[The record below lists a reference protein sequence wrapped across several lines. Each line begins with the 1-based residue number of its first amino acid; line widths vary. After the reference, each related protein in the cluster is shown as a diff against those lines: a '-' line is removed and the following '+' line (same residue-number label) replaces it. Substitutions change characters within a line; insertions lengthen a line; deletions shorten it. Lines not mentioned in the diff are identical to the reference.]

1 MHKVVALVKFLE
13 LLKCVSFIPLHMS
26 VWCNCDL
33 GLHL

>member
-1 MHKVVALVKFLE
+1 MHKADALVKFLE

-26 VWCNCDL
+26 VWCSYDL